1 MLGAENKTLNQF
13 HDSQNFSEKQV
24 DLYFVF
30 KALAKYKWV
39 ICFLSILI
47 TILASF
53 VLLSIKPTF
62 RAESTMLIEA
72 DQSRV
77 ASLNELFSYNVRNSD
92 YYRTQFEILKSR
104 SLAEQVVEELSL
116 IKEPEFDPRMDTLPW
131 YRKYLPAE
139 VNGLPLY
146 SKGNG
151 YDSGDRLL
159 NEVINR
165 FSSGLSISPVAK
177 TQIVKI
183 VYESKKPELAAE
195 IANKI
200 TDIYIA
206 RGNIENSRVI
216 GETATWMSKR
226 LKELSASLKQSERK
240 LQTFKEKE
248 GLLDLK
254 GVMTLSAT
262 ELEKITAQLV
272 RERQELRRASSL
284 IEQIETIEG
293 GEISSILASV
303 DNPVLRQLEID
314 KANAQQR
321 VAEISKRYGPK
332 HPKMV
337 SARQELNSLT
347 DSIALQLKEL
357 IKRVEGDFEVRKL
370 NVSQLEESLKL
381 AKDSTQSI
389 SRKQYKLQEL
399 EREVK
404 TTKDIYNLFLK
415 RVKEA
420 SASEGLD
427 SSNARVIDR
436 AIVPSI
442 PSKPNKSLI
451 LSLVLTLTVVALIA
465 AAVVLELISDVF
477 VIPSDIE
484 QRFNIPVLSVIPF
497 IKRAKKKK
505 LSTLSLGNEEFSF
518 SEAFRTLRTSVA
530 LSSLKGDMQVI
541 LVTSAM
547 PNEGKTTVS
556 SNLALSLGKS
566 ERVLYID
573 ADLRRPSVNKN
584 MGLDPEKPG
593 LSDLISGNA
602 YMEECIQK
610 VGDIDVLSA
619 GSISAHAHELLSES
633 VVDSLLEKLK
643 LAYDRIVIDSPPVN
657 SVSDSLLL
665 SSKSNAVIF
674 VVKADSTKTPQVR
687 SGLNRLLHSK
697 VFVLGSVLNFS
708 DAKRRENSGYQYD
721 GYYGNDIAEESIE
734 RKGSR

>member
-1 MLGAENKTLNQF
+1 MLGAETKSLSQF
-13 HDSQNFSEKQV
+13 HDSHSSSEKQV

-30 KALAKYKWV
+30 KAFAKYKWV
-39 ICFLSILI
+39 ISFLSILI

-77 ASLNELFSYNVRNSD
+77 ASINELFSYNVRNSD

-116 IKEPEFDPRMDTLPW
+116 IKEPEFDPRMDAMPW

-139 VNGLPLY
+139 INGLPLY
-146 SKGNG
+146 SKDNG
-151 YDSGDRLL
+151 YDSADKLL
-159 NEVINR
+159 NEVISR
-165 FSSGLSISPVAK
+165 FSSGLTISPVAK

-226 LKELSASLKQSERK
+226 LKELSASLKQSERR

-284 IEQIETIEG
+284 IEQIKNIEG

-332 HPKMV
+332 HPKMI

-451 LSLVLTLTVVALIA
+451 LSLVLTLTFAALTA

-505 LSTLSLGNEEFSF
+505 LSTLSLDNEEFSF

-530 LSSLKGDMQVI
+530 LSSLKGNMQVI
-541 LVTSAM
+541 LVTSAI

-584 MGLDPEKPG
+584 MGLDSEKPG

-610 VGDIDVLSA
+610 IGDIDVLSA
-619 GSISAHAHELLSES
+619 GSISAYAHELLSET
-633 VVDSLLEKLK
+633 VVDSLFEKLK

-674 VVKADSTKTPQVR
+674 VIKADSTKTPQVR

-721 GYYGNDIAEESIE
+721 GYYGNDIVEESMGRE
-734 RKGSR
+734 GSS